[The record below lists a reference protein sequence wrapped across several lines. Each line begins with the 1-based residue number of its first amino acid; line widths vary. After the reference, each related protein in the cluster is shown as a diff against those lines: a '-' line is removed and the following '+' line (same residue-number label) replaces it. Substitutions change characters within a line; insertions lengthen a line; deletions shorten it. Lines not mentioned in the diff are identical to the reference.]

1 MKFGQSARSAG
12 RTIKAIGLSLAL
24 LAAPQVANAQAA
36 AAEATATEA
45 AAVAT
50 DAAAATAAPAVAAP
64 APAPAAPAVDPNDPR
79 FKVAPGGYTPMQPT
93 PGKGMPVDGGLG
105 TQTQFSDVGDQAN
118 ALHDALLYIIVAITI
133 FVFLLLALLA
143 AAVPLVWGWPL
154 PFEAWLV
161 LGAAGSFGLFWAGLS
176 AVDWRRYRKLRR
188 RWIDQPDLPPS
199 PWRVSTLTPRRP
211 TPPPLVRS
219 AYRPAARPAAPLR
232 TSWAWRTSRR

>member
-1 MKFGQSARSAG
+1 MKTPNLPQTSSCADRSTG
-12 RTIKAIGLSLAL
+12 RHG
-24 LAAPQVANAQAA
+24 
-36 AAEATATEA
+36 
-45 AAVAT
+45 
-50 DAAAATAAPAVAAP
+50 AVAARTLRRCRRELRLWFTP
-64 APAPAAPAVDPNDPR
+64 AGASMA
-79 FKVAPGGYTPMQPT
+79 F
-93 PGKGMPVDGGLG
+93 
-105 TQTQFSDVGDQAN
+105 
-118 ALHDALLYIIVAITI
+118 DA

-211 TPPPLVRS
+211 IPPPLVRS